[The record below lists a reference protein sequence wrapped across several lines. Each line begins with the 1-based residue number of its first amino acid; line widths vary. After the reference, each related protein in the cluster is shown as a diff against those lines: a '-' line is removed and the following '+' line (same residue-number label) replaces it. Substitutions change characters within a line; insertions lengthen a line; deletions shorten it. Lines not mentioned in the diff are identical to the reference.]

1 MGEEALKKQVLSSV
15 FWRFGERICA
25 QLVTFIVSII
35 LARILEPSHYGVV
48 SLLTIFITIANVFV
62 TDGFGKALI
71 QKKDVDNSDYSTVF
85 FFNILFS

>member
-48 SLLTIFITIANVFV
+48 
-62 TDGFGKALI
+62 
-71 QKKDVDNSDYSTVF
+71 
-85 FFNILFS
+85 